1 MGEELSA
8 QFLAE
13 LWRLQEEAG
22 LTNAQLAR
30 DLGCKRSYLSRV
42 KAGGRKSNISY
53 EFALRAARRFPEL
66 KPLLD
71 PVVLEIEKETTI
83 NRDVSGTEE
92 AQ

>member
-1 MGEELSA
+1 MGEEISA
-8 QFLAE
+8 QFLAA
-13 LWRLQEEAG
+13 LWRLQDEAG

-66 KPLLD
+66 RQLLSPD
-71 PVVLEIEKETTI
+71 VLDVTSSVTTI
-83 NRDVSGTEE
+83 SGESQE
-92 AQ
+92 GGR